1 MTQILTKLNVFG
13 EDESFKNENNKKQVN
28 ADILYAQEL
37 STVIQL
43 NPNLLW
49 YILVPSILNTPKN
62 YFCPG

>member
-28 ADILYAQEL
+28 AYILYAQEL

-43 NPNLLW
+43 NPDLLW
-49 YILVPSILNTPKN
+49 YILVPSVLRKIISVLAE
-62 YFCPG
+62 

>member
-43 NPNLLW
+43 NPDLLW
-49 YILVPSILNTPKN
+49 YILVPSVLRKIISVLAE
-62 YFCPG
+62 